1 MEQRLKAAL
10 LYFGGGLV
18 GLAYLVGVMGD
29 PLATSG
35 PQRLPPIV
43 YTVAMTLG
51 LLVGIGLF
59 LDFDPLVNLLV
70 GE

>member
-1 MEQRLKAAL
+1 MKLAL
-10 LYFGGGLV
+10 LYAGGGIL
-18 GLAYLVGVMGD
+18 GLTYLLGVMGD

-59 LDFDPLVNLLV
+59 LDVKPLVNLLV
-70 GE
+70 SN

>member
-1 MEQRLKAAL
+1 MENRMKLAL
-10 LYFGGGLV
+10 LYAGGGIL
-18 GLAYLVGVMGD
+18 GLTYLLGVMGD

-59 LDFDPLVNLLV
+59 LDVKPLVNLLV
-70 GE
+70 SN